1 MIVNAF
7 VYIKHITYL
16 NSFIFTATYKVAT
29 IILILQMRKV
39 RCREVMWFAQNPQIV
54 RGRAGT
60 QMMNVK
66 KLSLAELELFF
77 QEGMNRFKLLGII

>member
-1 MIVNAF
+1 
-7 VYIKHITYL
+7 
-16 NSFIFTATYKVAT
+16 
-29 IILILQMRKV
+29 
-39 RCREVMWFAQNPQIV
+39 MWFAQDPQIV